1 MRQRLSGLAF
11 AGAAAVIVFQ
21 ITCPIAIAAQGSQLE
36 VGQFSTQSD
45 AARYRAVA
53 EAPGTPYRDF
63 DVEYPPLAVGLF
75 KSLGSHNFG
84 DFRQRLLALEVL
96 CQGLTV
102 FLLFRFW
109 GTRTGWSYLALS
121 TPMLFVVYTGFDL
134 VGVAVAVSA
143 AALVRRRHPFAGALG
158 FVIGAFTK
166 LWPVVLLPSL
176 LARRQTRAFIV
187 GAGVGVVGL
196 VSWTVWG
203 GAGAIGQV
211 LTYRGARG
219 WEYESL
225 PGSLLR
231 LATRDAPRFER
242 GSWRVGMPPHALGW
256 MISGVLIL
264 AVAGVWW
271 LAFQRP
277 KLPDGIAETAAV
289 TALLV
294 FGTLLSPQFVIWPLP
309 FVAIAAG
316 AGVEKLERWAGAA
329 AVLTLMD
336 WIWFDPHH
344 PELFRSEIVIFAR
357 NAALVGLLVAAVLAL
372 RFSPTPRVGLTRTA
386 SDPGGRT

>member
-1 MRQRLSGLAF
+1 MHRRWSGLAF

-21 ITCPIAIAAQGSQLE
+21 IACPISIAAQGSNLDR
-36 VGQFSTQSD
+36 GAFSTQSD
-45 AARYRAVA
+45 AARYRSIA
-53 EAPGTPYRDF
+53 EMPGTPYRDF
-63 DVEYPPLAVGLF
+63 QVEYPPLALGLF
-75 KSLGSHNFG
+75 RTMGPQHFG
-84 DFRQRLLALEVL
+84 DFRQRLLALQAL
-96 CQGLTV
+96 CQGVIVL
-102 FLLFRFW
+102 LLFRVW
-109 GTRTGWSYLALS
+109 GKRAGWSYLVLS

-134 VGVAVAVSA
+134 VGVAFAVGA
-143 AALVRRRHPFAGALG
+143 AALVRRRHPFAGAVG

-176 LARRQTRAFIV
+176 LVRRQARAFAV
-187 GAGVGVVGL
+187 GVGLGVVGL
-196 VSWTVWG
+196 VSWTAWG

-231 LATRDAPRFER
+231 LATRDMLRFES
-242 GSWRVGMPPHALGW
+242 GSWRVGVPPRAFGW
-256 MISGVLIL
+256 IIFAILIVGL
-264 AVAGVWW
+264 AAIWI

-277 KLPDGIAETAAV
+277 AAPEGIAEAAAV

-294 FGTLLSPQFVIWPLP
+294 LGTLLSPQFVIWPLP

-316 AGVEKLERWAGAA
+316 AGVERLERWAGAA
-329 AVLTLMD
+329 AVLTLID

-344 PELFRSEIVIFAR
+344 PALLRSEIVILGR
-357 NAALVGLLVAAVLAL
+357 NVALVGLLVVAIVQLKRVAPAPAPLSGTL
-372 RFSPTPRVGLTRTA
+372 R
-386 SDPGGRT
+386 

>member
-1 MRQRLSGLAF
+1 MRQRLSSLAF

-45 AARYRAVA
+45 AARYRSVA

-75 KSLGSHNFG
+75 KSLGAHDFG

-96 CQGLTV
+96 CQGLIV
-102 FLLFRFW
+102 FLLFRVW
-109 GTRTGWSYLALS
+109 GKRAGWSYLALS

-134 VGVAVAVSA
+134 VGVAVAVTA
-143 AALVRRRHPFAGALG
+143 AALVHSRRPIAGAVG
-158 FVIGAFTK
+158 FVVGAFTK
-166 LWPVVLLPSL
+166 LWPIVLLPSL
-176 LARRQTRAFIV
+176 LVRRQTRAFIV
-187 GAGVGVVGL
+187 GAGLGIVGL
-196 VSWTVWG
+196 ISWTVWG

-219 WEYESL
+219 WEYESI

-231 LATRDAPRFER
+231 LATRDPLRFES
-242 GSWRVGMPPHALGW
+242 GSWRVGVPPRAFGW
-256 MISGVLIL
+256 MISAVLIL
-264 AVAGVWW
+264 AIAGVWW

-277 KLPDGIAETAAV
+277 TLPDGIAETAAV

-294 FGTLLSPQFVIWPLP
+294 LGTLLSPQFVIWPLP
-309 FVAIAAG
+309 FVAIAAA
-316 AGVEKLERWAGAA
+316 AGTQKLERWAGAA

-344 PELFRSEIVIFAR
+344 PALFRSEVVILAR
-357 NAALVGLLVAAVLAL
+357 NAALVGLLVAAILAM
-372 RFSPTPRVGLTRTA
+372 RCSPTHRVGLRR
-386 SDPGGRT
+386 SGNDPGGRT